1 MRCRAWQGVLEG
13 SGDLVTRVINKLA
26 IVTDFFAPTKELR
39 ILLTRSHDPAK
50 YVLGIRVSEVHHPLV
65 ANAQHRKETI
75 QGLRLKFS
83 RRKPASIAEGPLYPE
98 ALNPQTLR
106 PLQNSNASLEKL
118 KEGSRP

>member
-13 SGDLVTRVINKLA
+13 SGDLVTRVINKSA

-65 ANAQHRKETI
+65 AMHSTERRQYRVC
-75 QGLRLKFS
+75 GSSS
-83 RRKPASIAEGPLYPE
+83 RAV
-98 ALNPQTLR
+98 NPH
-106 PLQNSNASLEKL
+106 PLQKDPFTP
-118 KEGSRP
+118 KP